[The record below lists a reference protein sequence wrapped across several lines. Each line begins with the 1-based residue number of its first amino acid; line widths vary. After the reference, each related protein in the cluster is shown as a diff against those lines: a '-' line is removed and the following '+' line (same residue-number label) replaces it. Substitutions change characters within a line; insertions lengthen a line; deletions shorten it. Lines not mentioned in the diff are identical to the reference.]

1 MKIRIPILKVKLDY
15 YFSRDLYNWE
25 EARQTALD
33 TFQKVK
39 SSYMHVAVQGLEIDM
54 KLVKK

>member
-1 MKIRIPILKVKLDY
+1 MNFHTVTQSFL
-15 YFSRDLYNWE
+15 FFRDLYNWE